1 MCDKTLCD
9 LFGEMYATMEIKKET
24 RSPSCGVIV
33 LMFFEC
39 FIRGINLPPKPSPTL
54 LRFLRPRYLLKC
66 IP

>member
-9 LFGEMYATMEIKKET
+9 LFGEMYATMEIKKDVA
-24 RSPSCGVIV
+24 SCGVIV

-54 LRFLRPRYLLKC
+54 LRFLRLRYLLKC